1 MTCCAHTHECVMEL
15 EESIFMKKSH
25 VFKAL
30 SAVLLAATLAGAS
43 VPAFAVGE
51 ETQEVSSGVDLTSV
65 TAADDTD
72 AADDTV
78 KGSGGLGDRTAAE
91 IMNLVDT
98 DSYMNYS
105 ERYASKPRGTQ
116 TIVIQGSDYD
126 AENTTA
132 KVEVYPEYEGQSNCL
147 YTPETDTVT
156 WKFTVPET
164 GKYAIKVNYYNVKA
178 TNTTMERMLFID
190 GKLPFSETR
199 YLYLPRTW
207 EYEFAYDEDGN
218 KTFDH
223 DMNGNDI
230 RPVRTEVFQWREYY
244 LRDWVGFTMAPF
256 EFYLEAGEHE
266 LTFEANREPM
276 IIDTIT
282 LYPYDPP
289 AEYEEVAQEWVDSGL
304 KLVHL
309 DEPIKVQA
317 EQPTTISMQSM
328 FPANDRTSSLTEP
341 QDPARIRYNVLDF
354 ANCNMFATY
363 KVTVPED
370 GLYRIAVRY
379 RQNALIGMFS
389 SRRIYINDEVQFEE
403 AERIRFIYNTS
414 FQSEVLGNEEREFV
428 FHLNKGENTV
438 TFEAV
443 LGDMIEYVYRIR
455 TMVDELYDAYQLIL
469 MITGPSPDANRDYG
483 FSRIAGSAIL
493 TLAKSSK
500 ELYDMVD
507 SLVEITGEKGDQV
520 NTLET
525 AALLF
530 KQMSQDEYKI
540 AGNFTAFKNYIVML
554 SNWMYT
560 ALSQPIKL
568 DYFEILGDEGY
579 APQAVASFNQ
589 AAWFEVKA
597 FVMSFFMD
605 YTTIGFK
612 VEDDAPTYD
621 DYVTMWATS
630 DRETMLITRR
640 IIDSSFTPQYNI
652 GITIKVIS
660 AGLEQAILAGIGPDI
675 SDMTT
680 TNAITWGLR
689 TAVEPLN
696 DVNDETVG
704 FEGFEEVCDDIDPAA
719 LKTCTLYG
727 VTYALPKTMDFPMMF
742 YRLDILAELGL
753 EIPQTWDELYDMM
766 SVLQNKK
773 LEVGLPVGLPGL
785 QVFLYQQGIDLYAD
799 DGWRTNLDSH
809 AALSAFETYSGFF
822 RKYSS
827 PVSWD
832 TSRFRTGELAIMMSV
847 GGAAPA
853 QTQSAVAFYN
863 ELMNYVELRGLWEM
877 APMLS
882 TIVENDDGTLSE
894 NWSSVVA
901 VTGMIIPRGANNPE
915 SSWKYLKWYVSSDT
929 QERMRNETI
938 AVSALPTTKFN
949 TANTKVFLEQPWTA
963 SEYKAVSKQMKQLCG
978 ITEYP
983 GHYIVPTYVKNAFMD
998 VYNQGADASTA
1009 MLDRIYDI
1017 NREISRKR
1025 QEFGMDSYDISYSG
1039 IDYSKKISADGS
1051 DIE

>member
-1 MTCCAHTHECVMEL
+1 MRTHRKCEMEL

-30 SAVLLAATLAGAS
+30 SAFLLAATITGTFVPVFAAG
-43 VPAFAVGE
+43 E
-51 ETQEVSSGVDLTSV
+51 DTQKGSNGVDLTSV
-65 TAADDTD
+65 TPAADDSAVGESTR
-72 AADDTV
+72 
-78 KGSGGLGDRTAAE
+78 GSNGLGERTAAE
-91 IMNLVDT
+91 IMTLVDT

-105 ERYASKPRGTQ
+105 ERNASKPKAKQ
-116 TIVIQGSDYD
+116 TVVIQGSDYD
-126 AENTTA
+126 AESTTA
-132 KVEVYPEYEGQSNCL
+132 AVEVYSDYEGRSNCL
-147 YTPETDTVT
+147 YTPETETVT

-164 GKYAIKVNYYNVKA
+164 GKYAIKLNYYTVKA
-178 TNTTMERMLFID
+178 TNTTVERMLFID

-199 YLYLPRTW
+199 YLYFPRTW
-207 EYEFAYDEDGN
+207 EYDYVYDDDGN
-218 KTFDH
+218 RTFDH

-230 RPVRTEVFQWREYY
+230 RPVRNEVFQWREYY
-244 LRDWVGFTMAPF
+244 LRDWVGFTMEPF

-282 LYPYDPP
+282 IYPYIEASD
-289 AEYEEVAQEWVDSGL
+289 YNEVAQGWVNDGL

-328 FPANDRTSSLTEP
+328 FPANDRTSALTEP
-341 QDPARIRYNVLDF
+341 QDPSRIRYNVLDY

-389 SRRIYINDEVQFEE
+389 SRRIYINDEVQFSE
-403 AERIRFIYNTS
+403 AERIRFVYNTG
-414 FQSEVLGNEEREFV
+414 FQSEVLGNEERDFV
-428 FHLNKGENTV
+428 FHFNKGENTV

-443 LGDMIEYVYRIR
+443 LGDMIEYVYKIR
-455 TMVDELYDAYQLIL
+455 GMVDELYEAYQLLL
-469 MITGPSPDANRDYG
+469 MITGPNPDANRDYG

-493 TLAKSSK
+493 TIAKASK
-500 ELYDMVD
+500 ELYAIVD
-507 SLVEITGEKGDQV
+507 ELVAITGEKGDQV

-540 AGNFTAFKNYIVML
+540 AGNFVSFKNYIVML

-560 ALSQPIKL
+560 SLSQPIKL
-568 DYFEILGDEGY
+568 DYFEILGDEGV

-589 AAWFEVKA
+589 SAWFEVKA

-612 VEDDAPTYD
+612 AESDDEVYD
-621 DYVTMWATS
+621 DYITMWATS
-630 DRETMLITRR
+630 DRETMLINRR
-640 IIDSSFTPQYNI
+640 IIDSNFTPQYNI
-652 GITIKVIS
+652 GLTIKVIN

-689 TAVEPLN
+689 TAVEKLN
-696 DVNDETVG
+696 DTNDPSVG
-704 FEGFEEVCDDIDPAA
+704 FEGFDEACEDIDPAA

-753 EIPQTWDELYDMM
+753 EIPETWDELYDMM

-785 QVFLYQQGIDLYAD
+785 QVFLYQQGIDLYTD

-809 AALSAFETYSGFF
+809 EALSAFDTYAGFF

-827 PVSWD
+827 PVAWD
-832 TSRFRTGELAIMMSV
+832 TSRFRTGEIPVMMSSN
-847 GGAAPA
+847 GAAA
-853 QTQSAVAFYN
+853 TANQSAVSFYN
-863 ELMNYVELRGLWEM
+863 ELMNYVELRGLWEI
-877 APMLS
+877 APMLA
-882 TIVENDDGTLSE
+882 TVVENDDGTLSQ
-894 NWSSVVA
+894 NWSSVVL
-901 VTGMIIPRGANNPE
+901 VTGMIIPRGSNNPE

-938 AVSALPTTKFN
+938 AVSPLPTTKYN
-949 TANTKVFLEQPWTA
+949 TANTKVFLNQPWTA
-963 SEYKAVSKQMKQLCG
+963 SEYAAVSKQMKQLCG

-998 VYNQGADASTA
+998 VYNSGADASNA

-1025 QEFGMDSYDISYSG
+1025 QEFGMDAYDISYSG
-1039 IDYSKKISADGS
+1039 VDYTKKTGSETTDG
-1051 DIE
+1051 E